1 MKNFNL
7 LQIIPSLDSGGVE
20 QGTID
25 VANFIG
31 EKDLGSSIVSN
42 GGNMLTLLNR
52 RKTSHF
58 KLPVHSK
65 NIFIMP
71 FIVNKLSKIISDKH
85 INIVHVRS
93 RFPAWHLQFIR
104 NKKFKTVS
112 TFHNVYGSQNVFKKI
127 YNKALS
133 RVDYIVAISDFV
145 KSKIINTYKINENK
159 ITVIN
164 RGVDTKFFDP
174 IIDNENNFINF
185 LNKYGLSDK
194 KKIILYPGRLTK
206 WKGQINFLK
215 IMESYKNDQI
225 ICYFVG
231 DDKNKSYA
239 SKLISEINKRNL
251 QQNCKITGHLS
262 KDDLKMMY
270 KCADIVISAPLEPEG
285 FGRTVSE
292 SLAMKKIVLCYDYG
306 GARDQLNGLDEI
318 YKVSLH
324 DQTEMKNKID
334 KIIKLSNPYKDNLG
348 SISRRHVIKN
358 FSKEKMLE
366 GYLNFYQNIVL

>member
-1 MKNFNL
+1 MKNLNL
-7 LQIIPSLDSGGVE
+7 LQIIPSLNSGGVE
-20 QGTID
+20 QGTVD

-31 EKDLGSSIVSN
+31 TKDLGSFIVSN
-42 GGNMLTLLNR
+42 GGYMLALLNK

-58 KLPVHSK
+58 QLPIHSK
-65 NIFIMP
+65 NIFTAL
-71 FIVNKLSKIISDKH
+71 FIANKLRKIISDKH
-85 INIVHVRS
+85 ISIVHVRS
-93 RFPAWHLQFIR
+93 RFPAWYLPFIR

-112 TFHNVYGSQNVFKKI
+112 TFHNVYGSQNLFKKI
-127 YNKALS
+127 YNKGLS
-133 RVDYIVAISDFV
+133 RVDHIVAISDFV
-145 KSKIINTYKINENK
+145 KSKIIDTYKINENK

-174 IIDNENNFINF
+174 TIDNENNFINF
-185 LNKYGLSDK
+185 LQKYNLSSE

-215 IMESYKNDQI
+215 IMESYKDDQVV
-225 ICYFVG
+225 CYFAG

-239 SKLISEINKRNL
+239 SKLIDEINKRHL
-251 QQNCKITGHLS
+251 QQNCKIIGHLS
-262 KDDLKMMY
+262 KEDLKFMY

-285 FGRTVSE
+285 FGRTISE
-292 SLAMKKIVLCYDYG
+292 SLAMKKIILCYNYG

-324 DQTEMKNKID
+324 DQTEMKLKID
-334 KIIKLSNPYKDNLG
+334 KTIKLSNSYKDNLG
-348 SISRRHVIKN
+348 STSRRHVIEN

-366 GYLNFYQNIVL
+366 GYLNFYQKIVL

>member
-7 LQIIPSLDSGGVE
+7 LQIIPSLDSGGTE
-20 QGTID
+20 QGTVD
-25 VANFIG
+25 VANFVG
-31 EKDLGSSIVSN
+31 EKDLGSFIVSN
-42 GGNMLTLLNR
+42 GGYMLKLLNK

-58 KLPVHSK
+58 KLPIHSK
-65 NIFIMP
+65 NVFTMP
-71 FIVNKLSKIISDKH
+71 FIINKLSKIISDKH

-104 NKKFKTVS
+104 NTKFKTVS
-112 TFHNVYGSQNVFKKI
+112 TFHNVYRSQNLFKKI
-127 YNKALS
+127 YNKGLS
-133 RVDYIVAISDFV
+133 RVDHIVAISDFV
-145 KSKIINTYKINENK
+145 KFKIIDTYKINENK

-174 IIDNENNFINF
+174 TIYNENFFFNF
-185 LNKYGLSDK
+185 LNKYHLSSE
-194 KKIILYPGRLTK
+194 KKIILYPGRLTR

-215 IMESYKNDQI
+215 IMESYKDDQV

-231 DDKNKSYA
+231 DDKNKSYTA
-239 SKLISEINKRNL
+239 KLINEINKRHL
-251 QQNCKITGHLS
+251 QQNCKIIGHLS
-262 KDDLKMMY
+262 KEDLKMMY

-285 FGRTVSE
+285 FGRTISE
-292 SLAMKKIVLCYDYG
+292 SLAMKKIILCYDYG
-306 GARDQLNGLDEI
+306 GAHDQLNGLDEI

-334 KIIKLSNPYKDNLG
+334 KIIKLSESYKDNLG
-348 SISRRHVIKN
+348 SISRRHIIEN

-366 GYLNFYQNIVL
+366 NYLNFYQTIIL

>member
-7 LQIIPSLDSGGVE
+7 LQIIPSLNSGGVE
-20 QGTID
+20 QGTVD

-31 EKDLGSSIVSN
+31 KKHLGSFIVSN
-42 GGNMLTLLNR
+42 GGYMLTLLNKS
-52 RKTSHF
+52 KTSHF
-58 KLPVHSK
+58 KLPIHSK
-65 NIFIMP
+65 NIFTAP
-71 FIVNKLSKIISDKH
+71 FIANKLRKIISDKH

-93 RFPAWHLQFIR
+93 RFPAWYLQFIR

-112 TFHNVYGSQNVFKKI
+112 TFHNVYGSQNLFKKI
-127 YNKALS
+127 YNKGLS
-133 RVDYIVAISDFV
+133 RVDYIVAISNFV
-145 KSKIINTYKINENK
+145 KSKIIDTYKIDENK

-174 IIDNENNFINF
+174 TIDNENNFINF
-185 LNKYGLSDK
+185 LKKYNLSSE

-215 IMESYKNDQI
+215 IMESYKDDQVV
-225 ICYFVG
+225 CYFAG

-239 SKLISEINKRNL
+239 SKLIDEINKRHL
-251 QQNCKITGHLS
+251 QQNCKIIGHLS
-262 KDDLKMMY
+262 KEDLKMMY

-285 FGRTVSE
+285 FGRTISE
-292 SLAMKKIVLCYDYG
+292 SLAMKKIILCYNYG
-306 GARDQLNGLDEI
+306 GARDQLSGLDEI

-324 DQTEMKNKID
+324 DQKEMKIKID
-334 KIIKLSNPYKDNLG
+334 KIMKLSNSHKDNLG

-366 GYLNFYQNIVL
+366 CYLNFYQKIVL